1 MSLYKIHLS
10 TGNKKIVTN
19 IVMQKMNKLQIGNF
33 KRINILENQ
42 EHMQTCNHHLKYKE
56 SLKRFSIKRDLEEK
70 RGISEESIF

>member
-1 MSLYKIHLS
+1 MRFINRS

-19 IVMQKMNKLQIGNF
+19 ILIQKMNKLQIANF

-42 EHMQTCNHHLKYKE
+42 EHMQTCNHHLKYEE
-56 SLKRFSIKRDLEEK
+56 SVKRFSVKRDLEEK